1 MRRKPIFIRLALLGV
16 TLAVPL
22 LPLTAAPPD
31 PAEAPTAPPGTEEAE
46 TPDTSVRV
54 HVVRTERA
62 VDPCDFGRL
71 IALQPACTTPED
83 CDAWRLWQER
93 MPQGPMAAVP
103 VPRGLPNV
111 MPAGGAVIEPR
122 LESESPQEV
131 LERARRY
138 LEQLRESGREPWGE
152 GAPRREPE
160 PGRLVLNPCLA
171 GR

>member
-1 MRRKPIFIRLALLGV
+1 MSSRNPRLDRLALVAVALLV
-16 TLAVPL
+16 PLLAPL
-22 LPLTAAPPD
+22 LPLTAAPPG
-31 PAEAPTAPPGTEEAE
+31 PAE
-46 TPDTSVRV
+46 TPDTPAAADPPVTV
-54 HVVRTERA
+54 HVVRTERPA

-93 MPQGPMAAVP
+93 MPQGPMAAIP

-111 MPAGGAVIEPR
+111 MPAGTVESEPAA
-122 LESESPQEV
+122 ESESPAEL

-138 LEQLRESGREPWGE
+138 LEQLRKSGREPWGE

-160 PGRLVLNPCLA
+160 PDRLVLNPCPA